1 MVSAALGYV
10 QLSICSPSTP
20 PLTGAGFPFGTDPLG
35 RDVLA
40 RVIIGGEISL
50 KVGVYSALGAVAIGI
65 VMGLISGYYGGFVD
79 MIVMRFADVQLAL
92 PFILLAITFIA
103 VIGGGLT
110 NMIILLIISQW
121 VQYARLV
128 RGSVLSLRD
137 REFILAAKAI
147 GVKDIRIL
155 FQHLLPNLI
164 GPVIVLMTLNVA
176 NNILL
181 ESSLTFLGLGV
192 DPVIPSWG
200 GMLAEGRTYLQTAWW
215 VSVFPGL
222 AILLTVLGL
231 NLLGDWL
238 RDALDPTGRTYFMN
252 RPNSTQVT
260 TLLERTFPRTRVPCW
275 KHTPR
280 RPIKAICLRPGCLMM
295 KPSANERRLLSK
307 RPGSALVFVVPTSR

>member
-1 MVSAALGYV
+1 MTAIAKSARFKRYKNLEFILGV
-10 QLSICSPSTP
+10 L
-20 PLTGAGFPFGTDPLG
+20 LTGGICLAVLFSGLLFPDGGEKINLMARLTAPFTDPSHIFGTDPLG

-40 RVIIGGEISL
+40 RVVMGGKISL
-50 KVGVYSALGAVAIGI
+50 QVGILSVAGAVVIGVI
-65 VMGLISGYYGGFVD
+65 MGLVSGYYRGFWD
-79 MIVMRFADVQLAL
+79 MVVMRFADVQLAL

-103 VIGGGLT
+103 IVGGGLT
-110 NMIILLIISQW
+110 NMIILLIVSQW

-137 REFILAAKAI
+137 REFIQSAQAI
-147 GVKDIRIL
+147 GVKDIHIL
-155 FQHLLPNLI
+155 FRHLLPNLI

-192 DPVIPSWG
+192 DPLIPSWG
-200 GMLAEGRTYLQTAWW
+200 GMLADGRTYLQNAWW

-238 RDALDPTGRTYFMN
+238 RDSLDPTGRT
-252 RPNSTQVT
+252 
-260 TLLERTFPRTRVPCW
+260 
-275 KHTPR
+275 
-280 RPIKAICLRPGCLMM
+280 
-295 KPSANERRLLSK
+295 
-307 RPGSALVFVVPTSR
+307 SR

>member
-1 MVSAALGYV
+1 MTNTAIDKTSSRYTSLEFLLGV
-10 QLSICSPSTP
+10 GLTTAICLLVLLSDLLFPGAEKIDLASRLLP
-20 PLTGAGFPFGTDPLG
+20 PFVKMSHPFGTDPLG

-40 RVIIGGEISL
+40 RVAAGGEISL
-50 KVGVYSALGAVAIGI
+50 QVGLLSVAGAVVIGVI
-65 VMGLISGYYGGFVD
+65 MGLISGYYRGFWD
-79 MIVMRFADVQLAL
+79 MLVMRFADVQLAL

-103 VIGGGLT
+103 IVGGGLR
-110 NMIILLIISQW
+110 NMILLLIISQW

-137 REFILAAKAI
+137 REFIQSAQAI
-147 GVKDIRIL
+147 GVSDPNIL
-155 FQHLLPNLI
+155 FRHLLPNLI

-192 DPVIPSWG
+192 DPQVPSWG
-200 GMLAEGRTYLQTAWW
+200 GMLADGRTYLQNAWW

-238 RDALDPTGRTYFMN
+238 RDSLDPTGRT
-252 RPNSTQVT
+252 
-260 TLLERTFPRTRVPCW
+260 
-275 KHTPR
+275 
-280 RPIKAICLRPGCLMM
+280 
-295 KPSANERRLLSK
+295 
-307 RPGSALVFVVPTSR
+307 SR

>member
-1 MVSAALGYV
+1 MMAAIKTDKLRRFKNLEFILGVLLFGGIGLAVIFSGWLFPGGGSELNLAYR
-10 QLSICSPSTP
+10 LTP
-20 PLTGAGFPFGTDPLG
+20 PLTEAGFPFGTDPLG

-238 RDALDPTGRTYFMN
+238 RDALDPTGRT
-252 RPNSTQVT
+252 S
-260 TLLERTFPRTRVPCW
+260 L
-275 KHTPR
+275 
-280 RPIKAICLRPGCLMM
+280 
-295 KPSANERRLLSK
+295 
-307 RPGSALVFVVPTSR
+307 